1 VAPEM
6 SVMDRPR
13 LNIDRGMA
21 SDYLRTI
28 RQQWGLHTLLVVS
41 LIIILLPAALA
52 LLMST
57 QTLNEIL
64 DFTYLWFGSDGL
76 ENYRVVVEEHGF
88 GTFLWNSFVM
98 ATLIAIGK
106 LTISLM
112 AALAIVYFDFRFKR
126 TIFFLILLTLTIPV
140 PIRIVPLFE
149 LMVDL
154 GWNDTFLALILPYFA
169 SPTSILLLRQ
179 HFKSISESLVETA
192 KLDGVGPLRFLIYVL
207 VPMSKSMIVGL
218 YVIAFVWSWNQ
229 YLWPLVAIQSEANQV
244 VQVGI
249 RQLQGAQAA
258 AQTLWGLILAGT
270 ILALIPPLIILI
282 IAHRPLME
290 TFNIQ
295 MK

>member
-1 VAPEM
+1 M
-6 SVMDRPR
+6 SVVDIPR
-13 LNIDRGMA
+13 RLYSPGVARR
-21 SDYLRTI
+21 YLRLF
-28 RQQWGLHTLLVVS
+28 RQQWGLHVLLVLTLTV
-41 LIIILLPAALA
+41 LLLPAALA
-52 LLMST
+52 VIMST

-76 ENYRVVVEEHGF
+76 ENYRIVVEEHGF

-98 ATLIAIGK
+98 ATLIAVGK
-106 LTISLM
+106 LTISLL

-126 TIFFLILLTLTIPV
+126 TLFFIILLTLTLPV

-149 LMVDL
+149 LMVEL
-154 GWNDTFLALILPYFA
+154 GWNDTLLAIILPYFA
-169 SPTSILLLRQ
+169 SPTSVLLLRQ

-192 KLDGVGPLRFLIYVL
+192 KLDGVGPVHFLLYVL
-207 VPMSKSMIVGL
+207 IPMSKSMIVGL

-258 AQTLWGLILAGT
+258 AQTLWGLIMAGT
-270 ILALIPPLIILI
+270 ILALIPPLVILI
-282 IAHRPLME
+282 LAHRPLME
-290 TFNIQ
+290 TFNVQI
-295 MK
+295 K

>member
-1 VAPEM
+1 M

-126 TIFFLILLTLTIPV
+126 TIFFLILLTLTLPV

-295 MK
+295 TK

>member
-1 VAPEM
+1 M
-6 SVMDRPR
+6 SVVDLPR
-13 LNIDRGMA
+13 RLFTPEDVTR
-21 SDYLRTI
+21 YLRLI
-28 RQQWGLHTLLVVS
+28 RQQWGLHLLLVVT
-41 LIIILLPAALA
+41 LVLLLLPAALA
-52 LLMST
+52 VLMST
-57 QTLNEIL
+57 QSLTEIL

-76 ENYRVVVEEHGF
+76 ENYRIVVEKHGF
-88 GTFLWNSFVM
+88 DTFLWNSFVM

-126 TIFFLILLTLTIPV
+126 TLFFIILLTLTLPV

-149 LMVDL
+149 MMVDL
-154 GWNDTFLALILPYFA
+154 GWNDTLLAIVLPYFA
-169 SPTSILLLRQ
+169 SPTSVLLLRQ

-192 KLDGVGPLRFLIYVL
+192 KLDGVGPLRFLVYVL
-207 VPMSKSMIVGL
+207 IPMSKSMLVGL

-258 AQTLWGLILAGT
+258 AQTLWGLIMAGT
-270 ILALIPPLIILI
+270 ILALIPPLVILI
-282 IAHRPLME
+282 LAHRPLME

>member
-1 VAPEM
+1 M

-126 TIFFLILLTLTIPV
+126 TIFFLILLTLTLPV